1 MSALRKMSSYAKG
14 HKLAYG
20 CCLIL
25 GISAQIVALV
35 QPRLSGDLIASVQKN
50 DSITYTAVSLGLLVV
65 VEAILVAIQ
74 QAILGRIGEGTVYE
88 IRRQMVDK
96 FFHMKMLDRER
107 NPPAWYS
114 QRISN
119 DAALV
124 KSVPSQCL
132 GVVQSAILIV
142 GSGLALIKISFIV
155 FLIVLLPA
163 IASVLFVGFTGKPI
177 KKKLQNNVQEATM
190 GMTLNVQEAASAM
203 RMLKAY
209 NAIDQEEQKLF
220 AVISRAYESGKR
232 LVYLYSSLGPVAQI
246 LSQIANILAILYG
259 AYQVARGQ
267 MEFTSLVMFLMYFSF
282 FSSATTSL
290 VSSLSQLQ
298 QAIVGKQRVSELLGV
313 EEDTDDSRG
322 IEFNLSRAPR
332 VAFDKVDHQYP
343 DQQKQSLNRITFEAP
358 SERTT
363 ALVGESGGG
372 KTTCLSLM
380 ERFFAPTAGKI
391 TINGRDLSNLEIDS
405 LREGTA
411 YVEQDPCILTG
422 TIRDNVKLGNLE
434 ATDQEV
440 SSVLKMVGL
449 HIAGTSEADTLDCQ
463 VGESGLSLSGGQKQ
477 RIALSRALIR
487 KPKLLLMDEPT
498 SNLDGI
504 AEEGI
509 AELIRNKFKETT
521 VIYSAHRLSL
531 ILEADW
537 IVVIREG
544 SVLAEGR
551 HDDLMQTCEYYQQ
564 LINAQMHH
572 SDE

>member
-1 MSALRKMSSYAKG
+1 
-14 HKLAYG
+14 
-20 CCLIL
+20 
-25 GISAQIVALV
+25 
-35 QPRLSGDLIASVQKN
+35 
-50 DSITYTAVSLGLLVV
+50 
-65 VEAILVAIQ
+65 
-74 QAILGRIGEGTVYE
+74 
-88 IRRQMVDK
+88 
-96 FFHMKMLDRER
+96 
-107 NPPAWYS
+107 
-114 QRISN
+114 
-119 DAALV
+119 
-124 KSVPSQCL
+124 
-132 GVVQSAILIV
+132 
-142 GSGLALIKISFIV
+142 
-155 FLIVLLPA
+155 
-163 IASVLFVGFTGKPI
+163 
-177 KKKLQNNVQEATM
+177 
-190 GMTLNVQEAASAM
+190 
-203 RMLKAY
+203 
-209 NAIDQEEQKLF
+209 
-220 AVISRAYESGKR
+220 
-232 LVYLYSSLGPVAQI
+232 
-246 LSQIANILAILYG
+246 
-259 AYQVARGQ
+259 
-267 MEFTSLVMFLMYFSF
+267 
-282 FSSATTSL
+282 
-290 VSSLSQLQ
+290 
-298 QAIVGKQRVSELLGV
+298 
-313 EEDTDDSRG
+313 
-322 IEFNLSRAPR
+322 
-332 VAFDKVDHQYP
+332 
-343 DQQKQSLNRITFEAP
+343 
-358 SERTT
+358 
-363 ALVGESGGG
+363 
-372 KTTCLSLM
+372 M

-531 ILEADW
+531 ILEAGW